1 MARAR
6 DWDPFARDAP
16 CGPLNTFPCDPSHH
30 FTTER
35 SAHRTTHL
43 FGTKATRHLAICEAS
58 TQKWARWGHLRRAND
73 RQRLGVSSTQMAAKV
88 TQFAGRA
95 TWPSLYLAANSFNR
109 FMERP
114 PRTGHQGSVATG
126 GSITLGKSSV
136 R

>member
-1 MARAR
+1 MARAK

-16 CGPLNTFPCDPSHH
+16 CGPRSTFPCDPSHH
-30 FTTER
+30 LTTER
-35 SAHRTTHL
+35 SAHCTTHL

-95 TWPSLYLAANSFNR
+95 TSPWRYLAAKSFNK

-114 PRTGHQGSVATG
+114 PRTGHQGSTATG
-126 GSITLGKSSV
+126 GSMTRGKSSV
-136 R
+136 K

>member
-1 MARAR
+1 MARAK

-16 CGPLNTFPCDPSHH
+16 CGPLNTFPCEPSHH
-30 FTTER
+30 LTTER

-43 FGTKATRHLAICEAS
+43 FGTKATRHFAICEAS
-58 TQKWARWGHLRRAND
+58 TQKWARWGHLRLANE
-73 RQRLGVSSTQMAAKV
+73 RHRFGVSSTQIAANV

-95 TWPSLYLAANSFNR
+95 TSPCRYLAANSFNK

-114 PRTGHQGSVATG
+114 PRTGHQGSTATG
-126 GSITLGKSSV
+126 GSITLGRSSV

>member
-1 MARAR
+1 MALAK

-16 CGPLNTFPCDPSHH
+16 CGPLNTFPCEPSHH
-30 FTTER
+30 FTTLR
-35 SAHRTTHL
+35 SAHRTTQRL
-43 FGTKATRHLAICEAS
+43 GTKATRHFAICAAS

-114 PRTGHQGSVATG
+114 PRTGHQGSTATG

>member
-1 MARAR
+1 MARAK

-16 CGPLNTFPCDPSHH
+16 CGPRRTFPCEPSHH

-35 SAHRTTHL
+35 SAHRTTQRL
-43 FGTKATRHLAICEAS
+43 GTKATRHFAICAAS
-58 TQKWARWGHLRRAND
+58 TQKWARWGHLRLANE
-73 RQRLGVSSTQMAAKV
+73 RHRFGVSSTQMAAKV
-88 TQFAGRA
+88 TQFWGRA
-95 TWPSLYLAANSFNR
+95 TSPCRYLAANSFNK

-114 PRTGHQGSVATG
+114 PRTGHQGSTATG

>member
-1 MARAR
+1 MARAK

-16 CGPLNTFPCDPSHH
+16 CGPLNTFPCEPSHH
-30 FTTER
+30 LTTLL
-35 SAHRTTHL
+35 SAHRTTQR

-114 PRTGHQGSVATG
+114 PRTGHQGSTATG

>member
-1 MARAR
+1 MALAK

-16 CGPLNTFPCDPSHH
+16 CGPLNTFPCEPSHH

-43 FGTKATRHLAICEAS
+43 FGTKATRHFAICEAS
-58 TQKWARWGHLRRAND
+58 TQKWARWGHFCLANE
-73 RQRLGVSSTQMAAKV
+73 RQRLGVSSTQTAAKV

-95 TWPSLYLAANSFNR
+95 MSPRRYLAANSFNK

-114 PRTGHQGSVATG
+114 PLTGHQGSTATG

>member
-1 MARAR
+1 MARAS

-16 CGPLNTFPCDPSHH
+16 CGPLNTFPCEPSHH
-30 FTTER
+30 LTTER

-43 FGTKATRHLAICEAS
+43 FGTKATRHFAICEAS
-58 TQKWARWGHLRRAND
+58 TQKWARWGHLRLASD
-73 RQRLGVSSTQMAAKV
+73 RHLLGVSSTQIAAKV
-88 TQFAGRA
+88 TQLAGKA
-95 TWPSLYLAANSFNR
+95 TSPWRYLAAKSFNK

-114 PRTGHQGSVATG
+114 PRTGHQGSTATG

>member
-1 MARAR
+1 MARAK

-16 CGPLNTFPCDPSHH
+16 CGPLNTFPCEPSHH
-30 FTTER
+30 LTTER

-58 TQKWARWGHLRRAND
+58 TQKWARWGHLRLASD
-73 RQRLGVSSTQMAAKV
+73 RHLLGVSSTQIAAKV
-88 TQFAGRA
+88 TQLAGKA
-95 TWPSLYLAANSFNR
+95 TSPWRYLAAKSFNK

-114 PRTGHQGSVATG
+114 PRTGHQGSTATG

>member
-1 MARAR
+1 MARAK

-16 CGPLNTFPCDPSHH
+16 CGPRSTLPCDPSHH

-43 FGTKATRHLAICEAS
+43 FGTKATRHFAICEAS

-114 PRTGHQGSVATG
+114 PRTGHQGSTATG

>member
-1 MARAR
+1 MARAN

-16 CGPLNTFPCDPSHH
+16 CGPLNTFPCEPSHH

-43 FGTKATRHLAICEAS
+43 FGTKATLHLAICEAS
-58 TQKWARWGHLRRAND
+58 TQKWARWGHLRLASD
-73 RQRLGVSSTQMAAKV
+73 RHLLGVSSTQIAAKV
-88 TQFAGRA
+88 TQLAGKA
-95 TWPSLYLAANSFNR
+95 TSPWRYLAAKSFNK

-114 PRTGHQGSVATG
+114 PRTGHQGSTATG
-126 GSITLGKSSV
+126 GSITLGRSSV